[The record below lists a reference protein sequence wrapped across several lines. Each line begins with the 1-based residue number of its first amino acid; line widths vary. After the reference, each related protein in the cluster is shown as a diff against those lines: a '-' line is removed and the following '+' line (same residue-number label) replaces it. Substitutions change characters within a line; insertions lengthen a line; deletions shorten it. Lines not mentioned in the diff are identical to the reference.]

1 MNSMNNILQGG
12 FQLQELIKIY
22 KKNRKEK
29 TKLNIYIKKQGINKL
44 EIQSMKSTTKY
55 QLLFNIMKAMMN

>member
-1 MNSMNNILQGG
+1 MRVSITKTHQDLQKEQKRIDKTKH
-12 FQLQELIKIY
+12 FIKK
-22 KKNRKEK
+22 KKN
-29 TKLNIYIKKQGINKL
+29 INKL